1 MYCQKVLDIFYA
13 PKNVG
18 IVQSASGIGI
28 FEDENTHEIFK
39 LYVKIENET
48 IVDASFKVYS
58 GVLGIAT
65 MSVLTEILKNKSLE
79 EAQKLTEKDL
89 LARLEEV
96 DREQFY
102 ILTDAIGSI
111 ALAFEDYNK
120 KLEKAQEKAKK
131 KKWCMKN
138 EQLRNL
144 PCCASFKWYLRCFTS
159 QYNMFCHAEQ
169 NFNFAWHLN
178 NWTSPCL
185 SFKILKVCDGRFF

>member
-131 KKWCMKN
+131 KAK
-138 EQLRNL
+138 
-144 PCCASFKWYLRCFTS
+144 
-159 QYNMFCHAEQ
+159 
-169 NFNFAWHLN
+169 
-178 NWTSPCL
+178 
-185 SFKILKVCDGRFF
+185 